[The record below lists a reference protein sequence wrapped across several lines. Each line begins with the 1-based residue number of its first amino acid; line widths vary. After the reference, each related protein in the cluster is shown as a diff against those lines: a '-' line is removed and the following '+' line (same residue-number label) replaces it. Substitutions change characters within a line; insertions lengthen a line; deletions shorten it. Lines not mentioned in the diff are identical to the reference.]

1 MEVLPN
7 IVVSAELVVETVE
20 GCALASRVLSLRELM
35 SYTQS
40 SERATREAVK
50 AAVWLGIVRIAD
62 RGYTT
67 PANIRGEFPA
77 SKEKKVLLFREY
89 LQKKNAFVQ
98 FATFLSYREPPA
110 SAADKV
116 RVLYEIGTD
125 PDTILKLFVGW
136 GKSAGLFEEGDGGLR
151 MRPEYRVP
159 DLPVEYLD
167 GLKEA
172 LGSDMRARIFVARKL
187 ADETFRLVPEAGVD
201 RAVRALRG
209 IGSDPRNSVE
219 DVGELLE
226 DFLRVKAQARGVSA
240 TGASGIGGMLEVLV
254 RAGFVTTE
262 QETIGAGL
270 NTLRIMAAHPTRA
283 KTGFRWIIKQDSGLE
298 TVLLTLS
305 LMRSI
310 HEYDSGQSTIF

>member
-1 MEVLPN
+1 
-7 IVVSAELVVETVE
+7 
-20 GCALASRVLSLRELM
+20 M

-172 LGSDMRARIFVARKL
+172 LGSDMRAKL
-187 ADETFRLVPEAGVD
+187 A
-201 RAVRALRG
+201 
-209 IGSDPRNSVE
+209 
-219 DVGELLE
+219 
-226 DFLRVKAQARGVSA
+226 
-240 TGASGIGGMLEVLV
+240 
-254 RAGFVTTE
+254 
-262 QETIGAGL
+262 
-270 NTLRIMAAHPTRA
+270 
-283 KTGFRWIIKQDSGLE
+283 
-298 TVLLTLS
+298 S
-305 LMRSI
+305 LAPS
-310 HEYDSGQSTIF
+310 